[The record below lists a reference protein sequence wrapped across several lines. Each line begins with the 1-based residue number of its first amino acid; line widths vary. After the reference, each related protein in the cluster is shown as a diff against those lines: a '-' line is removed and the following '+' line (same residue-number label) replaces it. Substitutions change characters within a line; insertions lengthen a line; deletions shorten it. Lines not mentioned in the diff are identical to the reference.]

1 MVFDN
6 AGTLSVWDVKTARK
20 LSSVAGIPTMYDDD
34 HGDERSNVTAL
45 EFSHDLR
52 LVFGH
57 GPERRWCLGCGY
69 GFTSTASFTP
79 VAPAAVPKT
88 APSGLSL
95 EVDKNDPRILL
106 VLDAKAGVIARLSHE
121 GYVRSQR
128 FTHDGR
134 AIMTVSGNGVF
145 RTMLWRTEDLIHRA
159 CEVVSLYGARRG

>member
-1 MVFDN
+1 M
-6 AGTLSVWDVKTARK
+6 
-20 LSSVAGIPTMYDDD
+20 
-34 HGDERSNVTAL
+34 
-45 EFSHDLR
+45 
-52 LVFGH
+52 
-57 GPERRWCLGCGY
+57 
-69 GFTSTASFTP
+69 
-79 VAPAAVPKT
+79 APAAVPKT

-159 CEVVSLYGARRG
+159 CEVVSLYGQLDEDEWRVSFGSERRRPTCPVK